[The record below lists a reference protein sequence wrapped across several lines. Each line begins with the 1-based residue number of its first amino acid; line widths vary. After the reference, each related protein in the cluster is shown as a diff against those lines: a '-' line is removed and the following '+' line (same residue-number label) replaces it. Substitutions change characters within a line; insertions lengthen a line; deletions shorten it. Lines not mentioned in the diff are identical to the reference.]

1 MLLTSR
7 QIKLPPH
14 PQSCYG
20 ELINERYVIHFS
32 GAIIQTIQWNNF
44 TIQTDFHPAQPL
56 SSEPGLAPAYNQWN
70 PQNVQV
76 VNGNLLL
83 SLQRNSIVSWQGQPV
98 WAAAEAVV
106 LSALNYGVYC
116 CSFKVTDGNGNLAW
130 SQFDTTTASPN
141 ITTTF
146 GIFIYDASATSA
158 PNPYSGIDLL
168 ELGFQNQPN
177 NGSGW
182 IGQQPDG
189 PILNNAQ
196 FALQP
201 WDAAQANQ
209 PDWKMVKRINLDIQS
224 LPASGIVTVFCNWQG
239 ANQPVT
245 YYLAYGAFQVS
256 DIGNLPAGT
265 LQYTTPAA
273 ANVYVPTLNPNIQLH
288 LNLWPYGGP
297 STNSSVFVE
306 ITNLEIP

>member
-1 MLLTSR
+1 MRT
-7 QIKLPPH
+7 IK
-14 PQSCYG
+14 
-20 ELINERYVIHFS
+20 
-32 GAIIQTIQWNNF
+32 WNNF
-44 TIQTDFHPAQPL
+44 TIQTDFHPAHPL
-56 SSEPGLAPAYNQWN
+56 SSQPGLAPAYNQWN

-83 SLQRNSIVSWQGQPV
+83 SLRRNSIVSWRGQPV

-158 PNPYSGIDLL
+158 PNPYSEIDLL

-209 PDWKMVKRINLDIQS
+209 PDWTMVKRINLDIQS